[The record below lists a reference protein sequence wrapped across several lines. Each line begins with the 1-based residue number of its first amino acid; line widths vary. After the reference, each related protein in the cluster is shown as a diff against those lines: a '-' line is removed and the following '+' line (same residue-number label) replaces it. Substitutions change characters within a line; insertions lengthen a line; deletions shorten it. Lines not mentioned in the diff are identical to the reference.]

1 MKDGNSLPN
10 TAFLRDIQDWVW
22 KRFPT
27 RQLSA
32 TDIFYVLQWADSG
45 VPACIFIDGF
55 ENWLKS
61 HPREFVSECRLSSLQ
76 FEAGRIISAYRQTH
90 AASSI
95 PEPIIVDDPYETALN
110 RIADQGRKTNNPLLR
125 NMLRTF
131 YQQMLSSRKRARKDY
146 PDWNTRSESFYPLQA
161 RAIIDWNT
169 HFHALIDE
177 CFRMLAEQEQ
187 EKLTE
192 LTPAEKL
199 HCMQIG
205 SEAQQIYKTHLLQ
218 KKIAQYFDIS
228 PLLESL

>member
-110 RIADQGRKTNNPLLR
+110 RIAAQGRKTNNPLLR

-146 PDWNTRSESFYPLQA
+146 PDWNT
-161 RAIIDWNT
+161 
-169 HFHALIDE
+169 HFRALIDE

-205 SEAQQIYKTHLLQ
+205 SEAQQIYKSHLLQ